1 LLHDNRYFKINKYM
15 KKLITILFLFT
26 TTIGFSQESYF
37 VFFKDKSSSQFDP
50 ISYFDAKALERKIMF
65 GISISDSTDYPVSSI
80 YLEKI
85 EPVVTKTGYESRWL
99 NGVYVWATAPQ
110 IKAIESFPFVKGII
124 PITTKAVLCSF
135 DTTYFPKEDRT
146 FELAK
151 KQLNRMQGN
160 KFIEQGIN
168 GKGIRIAIFDGGF
181 PEVDTHPAFEHIRKE
196 KRIIKTFDFTKKKEF
211 VYAYNSHGLA
221 TFSDIAGIVDS
232 VNFGLATGAEFL
244 LARTE
249 VNTEPFAEEQY
260 WLAAA
265 EWADKNGAHIIS
277 SSLGYTKDRYFPEQM
292 DGQHSLVVKAA
303 NMAASKGMLVINAMG
318 NDGDSKWKALSTP
331 ADADSILS
339 VGGINPSTDYH
350 IYFSSFGPTKDGR
363 LKPNVCAFG
372 EAAVATKNGQ
382 TNTEYGTSFST
393 PLISGFAACA
403 WQTRMGT
410 NNMEMKSAIE
420 HSGDLFPYYDY
431 AHGYGVPQ
439 ASFFTEKTPN
449 EKKKASYKF
458 EMINDTVKIFYI
470 EALDSLQ
477 ISRRRVQ
484 ESDSKYKTDV
494 DLVAFDYNGPKYNL
508 YFHIAK
514 PDGKLARYGV
524 IYVYSKNPL
533 SIPLSEIPAGYT
545 LRIAYQNGFQEWK
558 RP

>member
-1 LLHDNRYFKINKYM
+1 M
-15 KKLITILFLFT
+15 KKLITTLLLFIT
-26 TTIGFSQESYF
+26 TLGFAQDSYF
-37 VFFKDKSSSQFDP
+37 VFFKDKSGSQFDP

-65 GISISDSTDYPVSSI
+65 GISISDNTDYPVPAI
-80 YLEKI
+80 YLNKVEQTVLKI
-85 EPVVTKTGYESRWL
+85 GYESRWL

-110 IKAIESFPFVKGII
+110 INTIESFPFVKDII

-135 DTTYFPKEDRT
+135 DSTYSEEDRT
-146 FELAK
+146 LELAK

-160 KFIEQGIN
+160 KFIEQGIS

-277 SSLGYTKDRYFPEQM
+277 SSLGYTADRYFPEQM
-292 DGQHSLVVKAA
+292 DGQHSLVAKAA

-318 NDGDSKWKALSTP
+318 NDGDNQWKALGTP

-339 VGGINPSTDYH
+339 VGGINPHTDYH

-363 LKPNVCAFG
+363 MKPNVCAFG
-372 EAAVATKNGQ
+372 EAAVATTKGR
-382 TNTEYGTSFST
+382 TTTEYGTSFST
-393 PLISGFAACA
+393 PLIAGFAACA

-410 NNMEMKSAIE
+410 NNMEMKTAIE
-420 HSGDLFPYYDY
+420 QSGDLFPYYDY
-431 AHGYGVPQ
+431 AHGFGVPQ
-439 ASFFTEKTPN
+439 SSFFTEKKTN
-449 EKKKASYKF
+449 EKRKTSYKF
-458 EMINDTVKIFYI
+458 EVINDTVKIIYT

-477 ISRRRVQ
+477 ISRRNIQ
-484 ESDSKYKTDV
+484 ESDSKDKS
-494 DLVAFDYNGPKYNL
+494 DLDLAAFDRNGPKYNL

-524 IYVYSKNPL
+524 ISVYSENPL
-533 SIPLSEIPAGYT
+533 SIPLSEIPIGYT
-545 LRIAYQNGFQEWK
+545 LRIAYMNGFQEWK
-558 RP
+558 RN

>member
-1 LLHDNRYFKINKYM
+1 MPHNDCYFKINKYM

-37 VFFKDKSSSQFDP
+37 VFFKDKSGSQFDP
-50 ISYFDAKALERKIMF
+50 ISYFDAKALERKVMF
-65 GISISDSTDYPVSSI
+65 GIFISDSTDYPVNTFYVREVQNRVKS
-80 YLEKI
+80 LDM
-85 EPVVTKTGYESRWL
+85 VSRWF
-99 NGVYVWATAPQ
+99 NCASVVATTAQ
-110 IKAIESFPFVKGII
+110 IETVSQFPFVSKVMLINTQGQM
-124 PITTKAVLCSF
+124 TH
-135 DTTYFPKEDRT
+135 FPMKNKE
-146 FELAK
+146 EEGEENNNLAK
-151 KQLNRMQGN
+151 RQWMRMQGDL
-160 KFIEQGIN
+160 FIQKGIT

-181 PEVDTHPAFEHIRKE
+181 PEVDTHPAFEHVRKE
-196 KRIIKTFDFTKKKEF
+196 NRILKTFDFTQKKEF

-232 VNFGLATGAEFL
+232 VNFGLGTGAEFL

-292 DGQHSLVVKAA
+292 DGQHSLVSKAA

-339 VGGINPSTDYH
+339 VGGIDPQTDIH
-350 IYFSSFGPTKDGR
+350 INFSSFGPTKDGR
-363 LKPNVCAFG
+363 LKPNVCAYG
-372 EAAVATKNGQ
+372 VAYVATPSGQ
-382 TNTEYGTSFST
+382 TSIESGTSFST
-393 PLISGFAACA
+393 PLVAGFAACA

-439 ASFFTEKTPN
+439 ASYFTGNNKSENKNDAYTFKIEDDEVKVIYLTPIDSTQSSVLKAKAPIYNN
-449 EKKKASYKF
+449 ERAESYVDKKPTHY
-458 EMINDTVKIFYI
+458 
-470 EALDSLQ
+470 
-477 ISRRRVQ
+477 
-484 ESDSKYKTDV
+484 
-494 DLVAFDYNGPKYNL
+494 L
-508 YFHIAK
+508 YYHIAK

-545 LRIAYQNGFQEWK
+545 LRIAYQNDFQEWK